1 MSAIRIMIVDDSP
14 FSRTLLADALQEEGY
29 EIVGE
34 ADGFDSLIEVY
45 TECKPDIVTMD
56 IAMPGADGF
65 ECSKA
70 LRLHDPKAKIILVSS
85 MKDEETEAESR
96 RAGVVGYL
104 QKPIDSENLNRVIS
118 NVMAPDSLFNTL
130 QTTGLDTFKEALSQS
145 VTRMTK
151 TTASYTEDIPNET
164 YISQGITVVIG
175 IIGRYSGTTVMDMPV
190 DVAEKMAEKILR
202 REAKNRD
209 EVVAMAAEFA
219 NVVAGIA
226 CSMLNKKEKALGLRV
241 APPSVFH
248 GTPTEIVSP
257 TVKLTGCYVD
267 TDFGRIYLSVGF
279 KKGSV
284 LWM

>member
-14 FSRTLLADALQEEGY
+14 FSRTLLADALQEQGY
-29 EIVGE
+29 EVAGE
-34 ADGFDSLIEVY
+34 ADGFDSLLEVY
-45 TECKPDIVTMD
+45 SQCKPDLVTMD
-56 IAMPGADGF
+56 IAMPGSDGF

-70 LRLHDPKAKIILVSS
+70 LRLHDPKARIIMVSS
-85 MKDEETEAESR
+85 MKDEETEAEAR

-104 QKPIDSENLNRVIS
+104 QKPIDSDTLNRVIG
-118 NVMAPDSLFNTL
+118 NVMAPDSLFHSL
-130 QTTGLDTFKEALSQS
+130 QETGLATFREALSQS

-151 TTASYTEDIPNET
+151 TAVTYVDDAPGDA
-164 YISQGITVVIG
+164 YISQGITAVIG
-175 IIGRYSGTTVMDMPV
+175 IIGRYSGTTVMDMPTET
-190 DVAEKMAEKILR
+190 AAKMAAKILR
-202 REAKNRD
+202 REPKGHD

-219 NVVAGIA
+219 NVAAGIA

-248 GTPTEIVSP
+248 GKPTEIVSP
-257 TVKLTGCYVD
+257 TVKLTGCYID
-267 TDFGRIYLSVGF
+267 TDFGRLYISVGF